1 MRSRSGR
8 PFARS
13 LKSDSKVGC
22 SMRSCTASSLY
33 TFNQVVDL
41 IFSNNHL
48 ALILDISRSGTDNQI
63 RKSRFPRGIYEK
75 VASGSSP
82 GVLPDGVIHLP
93 KSFSSEPS
101 SVPSLLR
108 RTWR

>member
-33 TFNQVVDL
+33 AFSQVVGL
-41 IFSNNHL
+41 MFSNNYL
-48 ALILDISRSGTDNQI
+48 ALMLDISRSGTDNQI
-63 RKSRFPRGIYEK
+63 RKSRFPRGTCKK
-75 VASGSSP
+75 VASASSP
-82 GVLPDGVIHLP
+82 RVLPDGVIHLP
-93 KSFSSEPS
+93 KSFNNEPS
-101 SVPSLLR
+101 AVPSLLR